1 MKTRVT
7 NNKIVKIAMY
17 IPVKF
22 LLAILFFGVLS
33 MQQTVAQSIT
43 ETDGNFNLYSNGT
56 VKCTAAAN
64 LETGTLNS
72 ITYTKRTKAQ
82 ITTTNA
88 STSCTSGITSMKQ
101 IFYGANPF
109 NEDISSWDVSS
120 VTSMELMFYGAQSF
134 NQDIGNWDVSSVT
147 KMTYMFFSN
156 NKFNQDISSWDVSNV
171 TGMSSMFNSAKAFN
185 QDISIWDVSNVT
197 SMSSMFNS
205 ASAFNQ
211 NLSSWCVPATSHS
224 NFGNAGADP
233 VWGTCSNT
241 NFSLVNSNAT
251 VVCTNADIGDVGTL
265 NGVNYT
271 KRTAN
276 QITDENASTSCT
288 SGISEMKNLFKD
300 ATTFNGDISTWD
312 VSEVEDMSGMFQ
324 SASAFN
330 KDLNAWDVSNVTS
343 MGSMFSGASV
353 FNATI
358 STWDVSS
365 ATKMDSMF
373 YSASAFNKDLNAWD
387 VSNVTSMK
395 NMFYNA
401 QSFNQDIGNW
411 DVSSVTDM
419 YGMFIGNSVF
429 NQDISDWDVSSVTNM
444 GGMFL
449 TAVAFNQD
457 ISGWDVSKVTF
468 MNGMFLYATSFSQD
482 LSTWCVTLIPT
493 EPSSFGN
500 AGTNLVWGTCPGD
513 QEISGNVGW
522 RLLSFPITGGTVSDI
537 SDDTPIQGI
546 TGGDNADI
554 DANFYLYDDTGVFEE
569 PTDVATA
576 FGDGKGFAVYF
587 YDNEDGGSS
596 ELPISIYT
604 AGSEPSSNVAVTLN
618 PAANGYTLVGNPFK
632 SNFSADA
639 TNLSVSGADFIQN
652 NISFWNDGL
661 GSYSVQDR
669 TTPYI
674 IKSWQGF
681 WVQLGATGGA
691 TTLTFNTAGKTTTT
705 ATASF
710 FSKEVAAN
718 RGDINFTMSSDSSY
732 DEAIRLSFR
741 DNATTDYDADDAGKL
756 MPLLNQ
762 YAVMGFQSNDLF
774 KAVES
779 LPWDLQEEVTIA
791 MDTKLV
797 GVSGGFT
804 LNWKGFESIPEDWEL
819 TFHDYQTETNVDM
832 RVDSLYQFDATAPVA
847 KVNVMSILTGPLAT
861 PLKAKSTGNRFAV
874 TISPNKTSVGIET
887 VEGIQSYSLAQN
899 YPNPFNPSTTI
910 NYTMKNAGQATINI
924 YNVMGQKV
932 AELVNEVKAQGSYNV
947 TWNASGTASGV
958 YYYKLEAG
966 GKSITR
972 KMTLIK

>member
-1 MKTRVT
+1 MRSIRSMRFKHL
-7 NNKIVKIAMY
+7 
-17 IPVKF
+17 F
-22 LLAILFFGVLS
+22 LTTIILFIVFNI
-33 MQQTVAQSIT
+33 QAQTIT
-43 ETDGNFNLYSNGT
+43 ETDGDFNLYSNGI
-56 VKCTAAAN
+56 VKCTSAAN
-64 LETGTLNS
+64 LDTGTLNG
-72 ITYTKRTKAQ
+72 ITYTKRTVAE
-82 ITTTNA
+82 ITTANA
-88 STSCTSGITSMKQ
+88 ATTCTSGITDMKDL
-101 IFYGANPF
+101 FTSENSF

-120 VTSMELMFYGAQSF
+120 VIDMSGMFNYAGVF
-134 NQDIGNWDVSSVT
+134 NQDLSNWDVSAVTDMQKMFSSAQVFNQDLNSWDVSSVTDMQQMFYYADAFNGDLSNWDVSSVT
-147 KMTYMFFSN
+147 NMLFMFSSAQV
-156 NKFNQDISSWDVSNV
+156 FNQDLSNWDVGSVTNMSN
-171 TGMSSMFNSAKAFN
+171 MFSHAYVFN
-185 QDISIWDVSNVT
+185 Q
-197 SMSSMFNS
+197 
-205 ASAFNQ
+205 
-211 NLSSWCVPATSHS
+211 P
-224 NFGNAGADP
+224 
-233 VWGTCSNT
+233 
-241 NFSLVNSNAT
+241 
-251 VVCTNADIGDVGTL
+251 L
-265 NGVNYT
+265 N
-271 KRTAN
+271 
-276 QITDENASTSCT
+276 
-288 SGISEMKNLFKD
+288 
-300 ATTFNGDISTWD
+300 
-312 VSEVEDMSGMFQ
+312 
-324 SASAFN
+324 
-330 KDLNAWDVSNVTS
+330 
-343 MGSMFSGASV
+343 
-353 FNATI
+353 
-358 STWDVSS
+358 
-365 ATKMDSMF
+365 
-373 YSASAFNKDLNAWD
+373 
-387 VSNVTSMK
+387 
-395 NMFYNA
+395 
-401 QSFNQDIGNW
+401 NW

-419 YGMFIGNSVF
+419 SYMFYYAYKFRRNL
-429 NQDISDWDVSSVTNM
+429 SS
-444 GGMFL
+444 
-449 TAVAFNQD
+449 
-457 ISGWDVSKVTF
+457 
-468 MNGMFLYATSFSQD
+468 
-482 LSTWCVTLIPT
+482 WCVTAV
-493 EPSSFGN
+493 SYNFNYFGN
-500 AGTNLVWGTCPGD
+500 NGTDPSWYSCPGD
-513 QEISGNVGW
+513 QEISGNEGW

-546 TGGDNADI
+546 AGGDNEAFA
-554 DANFYLYDDTGVFEE
+554 ANFYLYDDTGVFEE
-569 PTDVATA
+569 PTDVSTA

-604 AGSEPSSNVAVTLN
+604 AGPEPSTNVAVTLN

-674 IKSWQGF
+674 IKPWQGF

-691 TTLTFNTAGKTTTT
+691 TTLTFNTSGKTTSS
-705 ATASF
+705 ATGSF
-710 FSKEVAAN
+710 FSKAVAAN

-779 LPWDLQEEVTIA
+779 LPWDLQEAVTIA

-804 LNWKGFESIPEDWEL
+804 LNWKGFESIPEGWEL

-861 PLKAKSTGNRFAV
+861 PLKAKSTGNRFAITV
-874 TISPNKTSVGIET
+874 SPNKTSVGIET
-887 VEGIQSYSLAQN
+887 VEEIQSYSLAQN

-910 NYTMKNAGQATINI
+910 NYTMKNAGQATISI